1 MSGSVALATFKIA
14 AILTIILRIIF
25 KMSTGLKKCLLKI
38 EMAFTRRNK
47 TRKQE
52 KQKGGETLAAR
63 NYGKV
68 ISARQAELN
77 ALRQIPYSSP
87 KNGPTYATLKA
98 NNARGARN
106 AELAALRGRR
116 SVKNM
121 VAKSAPSSNY
131 VPMPNKKWFNYR
143 TREGRSGTW
152 TGSFSTV
159 PGKNVYRVKNCGN
172 GGRDP
177 VTGLCKVKQ
186 AAHAY
191 KYVA

>member
-1 MSGSVALATFKIA
+1 M
-14 AILTIILRIIF
+14 
-25 KMSTGLKKCLLKI
+25 LKI
-38 EMAFTRRNK
+38 EMPATRTRKTRQTRRL
-47 TRKQE
+47 R
-52 KQKGGETLAAR
+52 GGETLAAR

-68 ISARQAELN
+68 VSARQAELN
-77 ALRQIPYSSP
+77 ALRQIPYNKP
-87 KNGPTYATLKA
+87 KNGPTYATLRA
-98 NNARGARN
+98 NNAKGARN

-121 VAKSAPSSNY
+121 AAKSSSSSSSY

-143 TREGRSGTW
+143 TREGRSGVW

-159 PGKNVYRVKNCGN
+159 PGKSVYRVKNCGN

>member
-1 MSGSVALATFKIA
+1 MG
-14 AILTIILRIIF
+14 
-25 KMSTGLKKCLLKI
+25 
-38 EMAFTRRNK
+38 FTRRSSVKK
-47 TRKQE
+47 TRRSRTRRGL
-52 KQKGGETLAAR
+52 KGGETLAAR

-77 ALRQIPYSSP
+77 ALRQMPYNSP

-98 NNARGARN
+98 NNAREARN

-121 VAKSAPSSNY
+121 AAKSAPSSSY
-131 VPMPNKKWFNYR
+131 VPMPDKKWFNYR

-159 PGKNVYRVKNCGN
+159 PGKSVYRVKNCGN

-177 VTGLCKVKQ
+177 VTGLCRVKK

-191 KYVA
+191 NYVA